1 MASKYIPEGFTPV
14 EYQPSMV
21 GIPTEAVKDYYN
33 RMDQQFYTAQEE
45 SAKLQTVIATQ
56 LANAAEGDK
65 SYLQGYFDQVKGVI
79 DEASESKDFQNRVL
93 QVRNMAR
100 NVVGD
105 PNYQTVVKNG
115 QTVADV
121 QKAHRQ
127 MVMQLGEENV
137 TFTGHDPY
145 NFSSFDA
152 QGNPRQFFGSP
163 AKRPDYDAAQL
174 ALFDKRTQ
182 VTSNLAELTQFIE
195 SGEGLRAYMN
205 TPEGRVH
212 LNDLSRNMFGD
223 AFVDLDEQNKVG
235 VAQEVQD
242 QLLSAG
248 RRRIA
253 MSAAGKTLTDA
264 QKKLFETEPVVATI
278 PAVTNG
284 TSAFDNVFVAID
296 DRINNSLIDDQLSA
310 YASNQIGLIDV
321 NGNPLPGFT
330 EEDISSGKKATGI
343 QANLTSGFEPS
354 TGAPLVQINYK
365 VGEENYSSLVGVG
378 AISEEIIK
386 PNLTPTLMQLQLA
399 DNPVTRAQAPYI
411 AANYYAPGLNQLFAG
426 IQERTTIQTE
436 MGLIDV
442 KKEGEAY
449 TLYDADG
456 NIYQSPDG
464 QKYKGMD
471 MQSVRFVI
479 GTQYMPKL

>member
-1 MASKYIPEGFTPV
+1 MASKYVPEGFTPV

-79 DEASESKDFQNRVL
+79 DEASNAKDFQNRVL

-100 NVVGD
+100 NIVGD
-105 PNYQTVVKNG
+105 PNYQTVAKNG
-115 QTVADV
+115 QTVAEV

-127 MVMQLGEENV
+127 MVMQHGEENV
-137 TFTGHDPY
+137 TFSGHDPY

-163 AKRPDYDAAQL
+163 TKRPDYDAAQL
-174 ALFDKRTQ
+174 ALFDKRTE
-182 VTSNLAELTQFIE
+182 VTSNLAALTDFIE
-195 SGEGLRAYMN
+195 NGEGLRAYMN

-212 LNDLSRNMFGD
+212 LNDLSRNMFGQ
-223 AFVDLDEQNKVG
+223 AFIDLEEGDKVG
-235 VAQEVQD
+235 VAQEIQN

-253 MSAAGKTLTDA
+253 MASAGKTLTDA
-264 QKKLFETEPVVATI
+264 QKKLMSTEPVIATI
-278 PAVTNG
+278 PAVTDG
-284 TSAFDNVFVAID
+284 TSAFDNVFVAVD
-296 DRINNSLIDDQLSA
+296 DRIDNSLLDDQLGL
-310 YASNQIGLIDV
+310 YAANQVGLTDI
-321 NGNPLPGFT
+321 NGQPLAGFT
-330 EEDISSGKKATGI
+330 AEDRASGNMATGI
-343 QANLTSGFEPS
+343 KASLTSGFEPS

-365 VGEENYSSLVGVG
+365 LGDKDYSSLVGVG
-378 AISEEIIK
+378 DISEEIIK
-386 PNLTPTLMQLQLA
+386 PNLNPTLLQLQNSQ
-399 DNPVTRAQAPYI
+399 NPVTRSQAPMI

-426 IQERTTIQTE
+426 IQERTSIVTDT
-436 MGLIDV
+436 GLIEV
-442 KKEGEAY
+442 KKEGDAY

-456 NIYQSPDG
+456 NIYRSPDG
-464 QKYKGMD
+464 NRYQNLD
-471 MQSVRFVI
+471 MQSVRFII

>member
-1 MASKYIPEGFTPV
+1 MASKYVPEGFTPV

-79 DEASESKDFQNRVL
+79 DEASNAKDFQNRVL

-100 NVVGD
+100 NIVGD
-105 PNYQTVVKNG
+105 PNYQTVAKNG
-115 QTVADV
+115 QTVAEV

-127 MVMQLGEENV
+127 MVMQHGEENV
-137 TFTGHDPY
+137 TFSGHDPY

-163 AKRPDYDAAQL
+163 TKRPDYDAAQL
-174 ALFDKRTQ
+174 ALFDKRTE
-182 VTSNLAELTQFIE
+182 VTSNLAALTDFIE
-195 SGEGLRAYMN
+195 NGEGLRAYMN

-212 LNDLSRNMFGD
+212 LNDLSRNMFGQ
-223 AFVDLDEQNKVG
+223 AFIDLEEGDKVG
-235 VAQEVQD
+235 VAQEIQN

-253 MSAAGKTLTDA
+253 MTATGKTLTDE
-264 QKKLFETEPVVATI
+264 QKKMFSTEPVIALS
-278 PAVTNG
+278 PAVTDG
-284 TSAFDNVFVAID
+284 TEGVDSRYIILD
-296 DRINNSLIDDQLSA
+296 DRITNSLIDNQLA
-310 YASNQIGLIDV
+310 LYAQNQVDLTDLD
-321 NGNPLPGFT
+321 GNPLPGFT
-330 EEDISSGKKATGI
+330 AADRDSGNMPTGI
-343 QANLTSGFEPS
+343 DGFLTSGFDPRS
-354 TGAPLVQINYK
+354 GAPIVQLNYK
-365 VGEENYSSLVGVG
+365 LGENNYSKQVSLG
-378 AISEEIIK
+378 ATSQEIIK
-386 PNLTPTLMQLQLA
+386 GSLKDALLQVQFSQDPMKA
-399 DNPVTRAQAPYI
+399 AQAPFI
-411 AANYYAPGLNQLFAG
+411 AANFYAPGLNQVFAG
-426 IQERTTIQTE
+426 IQDRTTIQTD

-442 KKEGEAY
+442 KKEGETY
-449 TLYDADG
+449 TLYDAEG
-456 NIYQSPDG
+456 NIYKSPDG
-464 QKYKGMD
+464 LPYRNLGMQD
-471 MQSVRFVI
+471 VRFVI